1 MSWEL
6 VIVCTAALIAQYR
19 HQVYM
24 GMRLEDRIAC
34 LEKRAADLFDA
45 KAFADLQSKVEAL
58 RLGQGLRR

>member
-1 MSWEL
+1 MTWGL
-6 VIVCTAALIAQYR
+6 VVVCMAALFAQYR
-19 HQVYM
+19 HHVYR

-58 RLGQGLRR
+58 RVSIGMKR